1 MYTAATAAYECRISG
16 YVRTYYAKIL
26 ETVARG
32 RFSVTFDFVCDDED
46 DRVRLLTKVIDRL
59 KMKFKDVL
67 FSANSSGHEFEVAW
81 GGWGNGFTRNGLPA
95 PLRAEGGALL
105 SDMIK
110 NGFTPDKCIGELDN
124 TPLDI
129 GKFGV
134 GMKGG
139 VGLKVTLE
147 VEDK

>member
-1 MYTAATAAYECRISG
+1 MYTAATVAHESRIRA

-32 RFSVTFDFVCDDED
+32 RFSVTFDFICDDDD

-59 KMKFKDVL
+59 KMKFKGVL
-67 FSANSSGHEFEVAW
+67 FSANSSGREFEVDW
-81 GGWGNGFTRNGLPA
+81 GSLGMRFTHGLPA
-95 PLRAEGGALL
+95 PLKAEGGTLL
-105 SDMIK
+105 NDMIK
-110 NGFTPDKCIGELDN
+110 NGFTPCTVKCIGELDN

-134 GMKGG
+134 GIVDVWG
-139 VGLKVTLE
+139 VF
-147 VEDK
+147 